1 MRLSLGNVAQQ
12 QTEPVMVIVRVSIS
26 AGKMDM
32 RLQHFLILIRH
43 LAPLRNLSGSTG
55 PEEDIGMLCSGRET
69 CDNLNTIAA
78 MLGTKNT
85 PNSPVL
91 NTSLVG

>member
-1 MRLSLGNVAQQ
+1 
-12 QTEPVMVIVRVSIS
+12 MVIVRVSIS

-55 PEEDIGMLCSGRET
+55 PEEDIGRYPLTSP
-69 CDNLNTIAA
+69 AA
-78 MLGTKNT
+78 HGVITT
-85 PNSPVL
+85 PSTP
-91 NTSLVG
+91 SQG